1 MKKTADFS
9 YYLSKF
15 LARYLPGEAGAS
27 PNTILSY
34 RDTFFAVHKILQ
46 GTGEYASGGDD
57 ARTADKGTG
66 MRVSLL
72 ARK

>member
-1 MKKTADFS
+1 MKKSADFP
-9 YYLSKF
+9 YYVSKF

-34 RDTFFAVHKILQ
+34 RDTFLLFIKYCKSQENTLPEEM
-46 GTGEYASGGDD
+46 TLDLLTRE
-57 ARTADKGTG
+57 

>member
-34 RDTFFAVHKILQ
+34 RDTFLLLIKILQ
-46 GTGEYASGGDD
+46 VARKYASGEDD
-57 ARTADKGTG
+57 A
-66 MRVSLL
+66 
-72 ARK
+72 